1 MTVNS
6 LFTVTSGSRVNG
18 DLHASR
24 AAGRAGAR
32 RVREPFCDFHLC
44 QRHGAPPRIVVVH
57 FDPAYGPEPAVTWLE
72 VRSSGDSTST
82 AAVVLETLGQA
93 AAVSGRPVR
102 LYDHDPHGNIHSW
115 EPANPTKLTRE
126 RLATIAR
133 PVGRHRT
140 PAELSPAPGP
150 VSDAWRLP

>member
-6 LFTVTSGSRVNG
+6 LFTETSGSSVSS

-24 AAGRAGAR
+24 AGGSAGPR
-32 RVREPFCDFHLC
+32 RVREPFCDVHLF
-44 QRHGAPPRIVVVH
+44 QHHGALPRIVVVH

-82 AAVVLETLGQA
+82 AAVLLETLGQA
-93 AAVSGRPVR
+93 AAASGRPVR

-140 PAELSPAPGP
+140 PAERPPAPSP